1 MMGASTIKWTTFDP
15 CKGLNEIISK
25 LYINFE
31 SYGKDSTFEKLPI
44 YKAYSE
50 EFMLTKCN

>member
-1 MMGASTIKWTTFDP
+1 MGASTIKWTTFDP

-44 YKAYSE
+44 YKTYSE